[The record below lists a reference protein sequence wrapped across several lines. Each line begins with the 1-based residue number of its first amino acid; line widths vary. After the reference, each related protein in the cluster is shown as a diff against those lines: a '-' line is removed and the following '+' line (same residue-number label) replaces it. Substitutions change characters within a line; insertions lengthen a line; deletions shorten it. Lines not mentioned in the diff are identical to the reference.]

1 MSPTS
6 YQTAPSRV
14 IWCRG
19 PESNRYELLGSQDF
33 KSCASACSA
42 TPAFGSQ
49 GGTRTRNLPVN
60 SRVLHHWATWEFG
73 DFLFSRVVT
82 DQVPSALGDL
92 TSVFGMSTGVSLLP
106 SSPYSS
112 LPSLFSN
119 NITGQAFNL
128 LVSVSLRCYHPYTS
142 DLSTSFSSRNLF
154 GNLILRR
161 ASYLD
166 AFSSYLFQT

>member
-1 MSPTS
+1 M
-6 YQTAPSRV
+6 
-14 IWCRG
+14 
-19 PESNRYELLGSQDF
+19 GSLQ
-33 KSCASACSA
+33 
-42 TPAFGSQ
+42 
-49 GGTRTRNLPVN
+49 
-60 SRVLHHWATWEFG
+60 FG

-82 DQVPSALGDL
+82 NQVPSALGDL

-112 LPSLFSN
+112 FTLFIFSN

-154 GNLILRR
+154 GNLILRW

-166 AFSSYLFQT
+166 AFSSYLFQTQLSSSASGETTRTPAVCPSRSSRTKDSSSQISFAHGGQGPNCLTTF

>member
-1 MSPTS
+1 MWNLSIIHPVLYIFFRKLWWLLVNREDTRMIDTTVRGIIS
-6 YQTAPSRV
+6 VWLGISHQT
-14 IWCRG
+14 I
-19 PESNRYELLGSQDF
+19 E
-33 KSCASACSA
+33 
-42 TPAFGSQ
+42 
-49 GGTRTRNLPVN
+49 
-60 SRVLHHWATWEFG
+60 G
-73 DFLFSRVVT
+73 DFLFSRIVT

-142 DLSTSFSSRNLF
+142 DLSTSFSSRNLY